1 MANASTHNLK
11 SIHPT
16 NEITRMSDDKRYDA
30 LSAAVITRTA
40 TSTPDEVVAA
50 AALYLAF
57 LATDTTVTV
66 APKAEKV
73 SKPKLTSVPTTAT
86 TVAPAVQTVSTPQPT
101 SVPTTATTVAPA
113 VQTVSTPQPTIVPPP
128 TTIIEVAASLKA
140 LVQDTAPGRGRP
152 AAVALLAEFGVS
164 NASQLAPAKLAEFKQ
179 RIDNAGKGAAPAAA
193 TDPMHGLI

>member
-1 MANASTHNLK
+1 
-11 SIHPT
+11 
-16 NEITRMSDDKRYDA
+16 MSDDKRYDA

-73 SKPKLTSVPTTAT
+73 SKPKL
-86 TVAPAVQTVSTPQPT
+86 T